1 MILIERITAKIRKIT
16 FPFLREILNSHQA
29 KLVKLA
35 RGDTSQEEILGG
47 SGPENLF
54 FDNLRLD
61 NTETT
66 LQADLARR
74 RALENAR
81 GHLIVPD
88 KRAVDDANKRVFDE
102 AFMADG
108 DRGASGGPPGEFPG
122 ELPGANRVNQV
133 DPQVGLLPPPR
144 VPPVGNP
151 AAPPP
156 GADAGGARARE
167 QDVPGQAAGKP
178 RLHPH
183 DYLMNVIKNL
193 AHNAQYAERAREH
206 DARTMNQ
213 MAVNMQNI
221 GRNLIEGIQQMQQ
234 QQQQQY

>member
-35 RGDTSQEEILGG
+35 RGDMSQEEILGG

-133 DPQVGLLPPPR
+133 DPQVGLLPTPR
-144 VPPVGNP
+144 VPPFGEP
-151 AAPPP
+151 SRAATWCGCWGCKGAGTGRSGP
-156 GADAGGARARE
+156 GC
-167 QDVPGQAAGKP
+167 GQAPFAP
-178 RLHPH
+178 ARLLDECHQ
-183 DYLMNVIKNL
+183 KFS
-193 AHNAQYAERAREH
+193 A
-206 DARTMNQ
+206 
-213 MAVNMQNI
+213 
-221 GRNLIEGIQQMQQ
+221 
-234 QQQQQY
+234 